1 MHEDRELWLAK
12 WATDGQRAGRA
23 PSLIL
28 GWSGDSPP
36 TSVIW
41 GAGDVPG
48 DPADTQYRIG
58 SITKTFT
65 AAVVMRL
72 AKAGAVE
79 LDRPLSQSVP
89 GLSGSRATLRDVLAD
104 TAGIRENPDGPWWE
118 LGFSRSSRE
127 LFAGGMEALM
137 TAPSTYGSHHYS
149 NLGYALVGWVLE
161 QTTGQ
166 AWETLVSEQLLGP
179 LGLTRTTL
187 MPSAPYAVGH
197 VVDPWQETT
206 RSVPLSDTA
215 GMAPAG
221 QLWSSVGDLLRWGR
235 CLLGETEAVLSRDI
249 VEEMRRPRV
258 MSDEHWRGGHGAG
271 LQLWRDQELMYAGH
285 GGSVPG
291 FCAALVTHRPTGHVV
306 AVCANSSSLAATD
319 PVSLALDAMREA
331 VVSWPAAHVPWRPES
346 APTGRRPQAHGP
358 MVDDDLRVRGDL

>member
-1 MHEDRELWLAK
+1 MAK

-89 GLSGSRATLRDVLAD
+89 GLSGSRATLRDVLAH

-127 LFAGGMEALM
+127 LFAGGMEALT

-149 NLGYALVGWVLE
+149 NLWAMPGGMGARADRPGRPGKTLAQRAAAGPARADPHDADAIGAL
-161 QTTGQ
+161 
-166 AWETLVSEQLLGP
+166 
-179 LGLTRTTL
+179 RR
-187 MPSAPYAVGH
+187 GH

-221 QLWSSVGDLLRWGR
+221 QLWSSVGDLLRGGR
-235 CLLGETEAVLSRDI
+235 CLLGDTEAVLS
-249 VEEMRRPRV
+249 
-258 MSDEHWRGGHGAG
+258 A
-271 LQLWRDQELMYAGH
+271 
-285 GGSVPG
+285 
-291 FCAALVTHRPTGHVV
+291 
-306 AVCANSSSLAATD
+306 SSSRRCDVL
-319 PVSLALDAMREA
+319 
-331 VVSWPAAHVPWRPES
+331 
-346 APTGRRPQAHGP
+346 GR
-358 MVDDDLRVRGDL
+358 